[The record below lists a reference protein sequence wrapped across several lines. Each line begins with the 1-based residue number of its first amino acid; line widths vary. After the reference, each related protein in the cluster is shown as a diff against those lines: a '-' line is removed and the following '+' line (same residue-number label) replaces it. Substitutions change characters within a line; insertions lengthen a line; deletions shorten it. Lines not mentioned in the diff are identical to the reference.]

1 MSVMTEPDR
10 FRRAGRALV
19 LDPDNRVLLFLH
31 DYDRPDGRY
40 WGTPGGGL
48 NDGESF
54 HDAAQRE
61 LIEET
66 GWTDVCVG
74 TEVIH
79 ERTRDLQFTDEVVRQ
94 HDQFFLARVNTPKRE
109 LAPSVKEMHNAD
121 GIVGWRWW
129 TVDQLDAT
137 EEGIGV
143 RGLTNLIRELISGIE

>member
-1 MSVMTEPDR
+1 MTEPDR
-10 FRRAGRALV
+10 FRRAGRVLV

-31 DYDRPDGRY
+31 DY

-54 HDAAQRE
+54 HDGAQRE

-66 GWTDVCVG
+66 GWTDVTVG

-94 HDQFFLARVNTPKRE
+94 HDQFFLARVNQQQRRP
-109 LAPSVKEMHNAD
+109 APSAEEMHNAD
-121 GIVGWRWW
+121 GIAGWRWW
-129 TVDQLDAT
+129 TVGQLDT
-137 EEGIGV
+137 TDEGIGV
-143 RGLTNLIRELISGIE
+143 RGLANLIRELTSST

>member
-1 MSVMTEPDR
+1 MTEPDR
-10 FRRAGRALV
+10 FRLAGRVLV

-31 DYDRPDGRY
+31 DFDRPNGRY

-54 HDAAQRE
+54 HDGAQRE

-66 GWTDVCVG
+66 GWTDVLVG

-79 ERTRDLQFTDEVVRQ
+79 ERTRDLQFTGEVVRQ
-94 HDQFFLARVNTPKRE
+94 HDQFFLARVNERE
-109 LAPSVKEMHNAD
+109 RALTPSVAEMHNAD

-129 TVDQLDAT
+129 TVDQLDT
-137 EEGIGV
+137 TTEGIGV
-143 RGLTNLIRELISGIE
+143 RGLTNLIRTLRST

>member
-10 FRRAGRALV
+10 FRRAARVLV

-31 DYDRPDGRY
+31 DYNRPNGRY

-54 HDAAQRE
+54 DDGARRE

-66 GWTDVCVG
+66 GWTDVIIG
-74 TEVIH
+74 IEVIH

-94 HDQFFLARVNTPKRE
+94 HDQFFLARVNKRQRE
-109 LAPSVKEMHNAD
+109 IDPSAEETHPAD

-129 TVDQLDAT
+129 TIGQLDT
-137 EEGIGV
+137 TKEGIGV
-143 RGLTNLIRELISGIE
+143 RGLANLIRELTSNT